1 MEKDAT
7 ATLTLR
13 APVRFWRNTLTAA
26 KLYPGLKGLAW
37 ASWSPL
43 LISFFLKC
51 TACPALQTRSTCPRF
66 RLFARNPIRERELHL
81 LFLNMTPPT
90 TKPVLTDSKCLHVY
104 VC

>member
-1 MEKDAT
+1 MEKDVT

-13 APVRFWRNTLTAA
+13 APVWFWRNSVFLPSLAA
-26 KLYPGLKGLAW
+26 CL
-37 ASWSPL
+37 
-43 LISFFLKC
+43 
-51 TACPALQTRSTCPRF
+51 CPVIQRCSQPCALQTRSTCPRL
-66 RLFARNPIRERELHL
+66 RLFAINPIREMELHL